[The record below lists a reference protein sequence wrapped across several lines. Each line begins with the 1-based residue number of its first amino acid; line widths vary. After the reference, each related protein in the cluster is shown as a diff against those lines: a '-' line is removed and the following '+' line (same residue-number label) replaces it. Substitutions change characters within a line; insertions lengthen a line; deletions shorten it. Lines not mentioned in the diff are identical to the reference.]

1 MNLSNNPKIQ
11 TSKAINENKNDK
23 SSTSEVSLF
32 NTLEKIR
39 ISSKKEGTIGAIIQ
53 DWAKIAGSNLATNCF
68 PINLRQKVL
77 TIGANHP
84 QWRQALFYNRLQLI
98 SSLKSAGHKVTDIRI
113 KQYYPP
119 KRTDI
124 PSEKDLWN
132 NHPSRIDIHGTETC
146 ISCSN
151 PAPKGELELWGKCS
165 FCRRKE
171 LI

>member
-1 MNLSNNPKIQ
+1 MNFSNNPNIPA
-11 TSKAINENKNDK
+11 SEAINEKERGK
-23 SSTSEVSLF
+23 LRTSEVSLL

-39 ISSKKEGTIGAIIQ
+39 ISSKREGTIGAIIQ
-53 DWAKIAGSNLATNCF
+53 DWEKIAGSNLAPNCF

-98 SSLKSAGHKVTDIRI
+98 ASLKSAGHKVTDIRI

-119 KRTDI
+119 KRINI

-132 NHPSRIDIHGTETC
+132 NHPSRIDVHGTEIC
-146 ISCSN
+146 ISCGK

-165 FCRRKE
+165 FCRIKE